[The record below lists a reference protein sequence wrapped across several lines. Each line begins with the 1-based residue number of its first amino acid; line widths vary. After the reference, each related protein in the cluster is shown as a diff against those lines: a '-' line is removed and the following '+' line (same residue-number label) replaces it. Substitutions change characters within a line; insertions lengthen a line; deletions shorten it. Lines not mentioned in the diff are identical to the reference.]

1 MTASKIKER
10 IAECATLFAFEYA
23 GLEGNVDPYYIPE
36 SKKHEYLLFYNGAE
50 KSVSDIDSVMNT
62 PFIDGKSL
70 NELADKITITEW

>member
-1 MTASKIKER
+1 MTATKIKDR

-23 GLEGNVDPYYIPE
+23 GHDGNVDPYYIPE
-36 SKKHEYLLFYNGAE
+36 SKKHEYLLFYNGTE
-50 KSVSDIDSVMNT
+50 KIVNDIDSVMNT